1 MQNIALEGFRLS
13 PQQKHFWSLQP
24 NSSAYRAQCAI
35 LLEGKLQV
43 EILKEAVQQVVKR
56 HEILRT
62 KFQLRP
68 GIAIPAQ
75 VICDRSNPDWQTFN
89 LSDLTFQQQQAKIE
103 ELFQA
108 HRSLTFDWERDS
120 LLRLSLLILS
130 PGQHIFL
137 ITLPS
142 LCADSW
148 TLKNLVREIA
158 HTYEKCLNNEQL
170 SDEPVQYIQF
180 SEWQNELLEEED
192 AETGKTYWQQ
202 QLDSLTAITLPFEQ
216 QPSDKRFDPDVWS
229 LKIDPAV
236 VAKLEYTADLH
247 NTTIREFLLSCWQ
260 ILLWR
265 ITGQSEIAIET
276 VFSGRTYEEL
286 HETLGLLAKWLPVCC
301 PVRSHFKFREI
312 LSGISQTL
320 QDRDQWQ
327 EYFIWEE
334 NTGSNDKI
342 AFEFEDWSDK
352 YDAGGVSFS
361 VDRQYVCFE
370 RFKVKL
376 SCIRGAESLTAK
388 FHYDPEIIDPQ
399 SIQYWGEL
407 FQTLVANAVNN
418 PEARVGE
425 LEILS
430 DRDRQR
436 ILFEFNQTQSAYPLD
451 KCIHQLF
458 TEQAAETPDKIA
470 LVFEDQQLTYAQLNA
485 RANKIAH
492 YLQNLGVKPEVLV
505 GIYLER
511 SPLIIISLLAILKAG
526 GAYLPLDPAL
536 PSSALTLR
544 LQDAEAKVLLTQQ
557 QLIENLPELATKI
570 LCLDSDQEIVARE
583 SEENPHCEVKTEN
596 LVYTIYT
603 SGSTGKPKGVA
614 IEHRQ
619 LLNYFYF
626 IQSKLNLT
634 PGSSFA
640 LVSTFAADLGNTVI
654 FPSLCSGG
662 CLHIISSERTSDPQ
676 AVADYFDHHPI
687 DCLKIVPSHLKA
699 LLTIEDPGKILPRQR
714 LILGGEATSWD
725 LIDRVR
731 QIAPECKII
740 NHYGPTEATIGV
752 TTFEV
757 EKGAKSNKSATVPI
771 GRAIANT
778 QIYLL
783 DSQKQPVPIGVSG
796 ELYIGGV
803 PLARGYLNQ
812 PELTAQ
818 KFITNPFVEGRIYN
832 TGDKARYLP
841 DGNIEFLGRTDN
853 QVKIRGFR
861 IELGEI
867 EVVLSQHPEVE
878 QVVVAVS
885 EDESGNRKLI
895 AYVVPRSQTPSIS
908 DLRIFSLCKLPE
920 YATPSAFILLK
931 TLPLTPNGKID
942 RQALP
947 APDSTRPELEAVYA
961 APRTSIEEKLVEIW
975 QELLGLEKIGIQDN
989 FFELGGHSLLI
1000 TQLLARVRDTFK
1012 VEISLHSLFKLPT
1025 IANIAQKIQ
1034 GTKPGTKDTPI
1045 NLKAEAVLDS
1055 TIRPNGLTY
1064 NPDVTP
1070 TAILL
1075 TGATGFLGAFL
1086 LYELLEQTQADV
1098 YCLVRSANIESGKKR
1113 LQNSLESYLLWNES
1127 FSARIIPVIGDLSEP
1142 LLGLSEQ
1149 EFQLMATQLDVI
1161 YHNGALVNFTYPY
1174 QTLKK
1179 PNVLGTQ
1186 EILRLASQVK
1196 LKPVHF
1202 ISTTSFIYPSDSEIR
1217 LVREQDSIDDV
1228 LMPTDGY
1235 AQSKWVAEKLVTIA
1249 RDRGL
1254 PISIYRPGRISGH
1267 SKTGACNSND
1277 HTYRIIKGCI
1287 QLGSMPNLDIQ
1298 LNLSPCDYVSRAIV
1312 YLSEQS
1318 ESLGKTFH
1326 LCNPQPLS
1334 LREMAKYICSLGY
1347 PVELVSYD
1355 QWRSQLVNHPDASA
1369 NALYPLIST
1378 FVAGNVNHS
1387 NSNSNGQASPPI
1399 QKYDCQNTMTGL
1411 ANSAIACPPVD
1422 AEVFGIYISYLRQT
1436 SVLNPPSLQTQTHL

>member
-1 MQNIALEGFRLS
+1 MQNPTLEGFRLS
-13 PQQKHFWSLQP
+13 PQQKHFWSLQS
-24 NSSAYRAQCAI
+24 NSFAYRAQCAI

-43 EILKEAVQQVVKR
+43 EILKEAVQQVVNR
-56 HEILRT
+56 HQILRT
-62 KFQLRP
+62 KFHLKP
-68 GIAIPAQ
+68 GIIIPMQ
-75 VICDRSNPDWQTFN
+75 VISESSNPSWHTSN
-89 LSDLTFQQQQAKIE
+89 LSDLTPQQQQVKIE

-108 HRSLTFDWERDS
+108 ERSLTFDWEGDS

-130 PGQHIFL
+130 LQQHVL
-137 ITLPS
+137 LVTLPS

-148 TLKNLVREIA
+148 TLKNLVKEVA
-158 HTYEKCLNNEQL
+158 HTYEKCLNKEQL
-170 SDEPVQYIQF
+170 GDEPVQYVQF
-180 SEWQNELLEEED
+180 SEWQNELLEED
-192 AETGKTYWQQ
+192 AEAGKTYWQQ
-202 QLDSLTAITLPFEQ
+202 QLNPLTAITPFEK
-216 QPSDKRFDPDVWS
+216 QPGDTKFDPDVWS
-229 LKIDPAV
+229 LKIDSAI
-236 VAKLEYTADLH
+236 VAKLEYTADLYD
-247 NTTIREFLLSCWQ
+247 TTIREFLLTCWQ
-260 ILLWR
+260 IFLWR
-265 ITGQSEIAIET
+265 ITGQSEIAIKT

-286 HETLGLLAKWLPVCC
+286 HETLGLLAKWLPVCG
-301 PVRSHFKFREI
+301 PIRNNFKFREI
-312 LSGISQTL
+312 LSGISQAL
-320 QDRDQWQ
+320 QNHEQWQ
-327 EYFIWEE
+327 EYFTWEE
-334 NTGSNDKI
+334 NAVSHDKI

-352 YDAGGVSFS
+352 YDVGGVSFS

-376 SCIRGAESLTAK
+376 TCIRQAELLTAH
-388 FHYDPEIIDPQ
+388 FYYDPEIIDPE

-407 FQTLVANAVNN
+407 FQTLVANAVNH
-418 PEARVGE
+418 PEGGVSE

-436 ILFEFNQTQSAYPLD
+436 LLFEFDHQTAYPLD

-458 TEQAAETPDKIA
+458 TEQAAKTPDQIA
-470 LVFEDQQLTYAQLNA
+470 VVFEDQQLTYAQLNA

-536 PSSALTLR
+536 PSSALALR

-557 QLIENLPELATKI
+557 QLIKNLPKLVTKI
-570 LCLDSDQEIVARE
+570 VCLDRDRAIIDRE
-583 SEENPHCEVKTEN
+583 SEENPHCQVNTKN

-603 SGSTGKPKGVA
+603 SGSTGRPKGVA

-619 LLNYFYF
+619 LLNYFYS
-626 IQSKLNLT
+626 IQSRLNLT

-640 LVSTFAADLGNTVI
+640 LVSTLAADLGNTVI

-662 CLHIISSERTSDPQ
+662 CLHIISSQRTSDPQ
-676 AVADYFDHHPI
+676 ALADYFDRHPI

-699 LLTIEDPGKILPRQR
+699 LLTTEDPGKILPQQR
-714 LILGGEATSWD
+714 LILGGETTSWD
-725 LIDRVR
+725 LIGRVR
-731 QIAPECKII
+731 QIAPECQIL

-757 EKGAKSNKSATVPI
+757 ETRANHKSATVPI

-783 DSQKQPVPIGVSG
+783 DSEGQPVPIGVSG
-796 ELYIGGV
+796 ELHIGGAG
-803 PLARGYLNQ
+803 LARGYLNQ
-812 PELTAQ
+812 PELTTQ
-818 KFITNPFVEGRIYN
+818 KFISNPFVEGRIYK

-867 EVVLSQHPEVE
+867 EAVLSQHPEVE
-878 QVVVAVS
+878 QAVVTVS
-885 EDESGNRKLI
+885 EDDGNCKLI
-895 AYVVPRSQTPSIS
+895 AYVVPTQTSNIS
-908 DLRIFSLCKLPE
+908 DLRIFCLSKLPE
-920 YATPSAFILLK
+920 YATPSAFIVLK

-947 APDSTRPELEAVYA
+947 APDSTRPELKAAYV
-961 APRTSIEEKLVEIW
+961 APRTPIEKKLVEIW

-1000 TQLLARVRDTFK
+1000 TQLLVRVRDIFK
-1012 VEISLHSLFKLPT
+1012 IEISLHSLFKLPT
-1025 IANIAQKIQ
+1025 IANIAQKVQ
-1034 GTKPGTKDTPI
+1034 GTQPSTKDTPI
-1045 NLKAEAVLDS
+1045 NLKAEAVLDQR
-1055 TIRPNGLTY
+1055 IAPNGLTY

-1086 LYELLEQTQADV
+1086 LYELLQQTQADI
-1098 YCLVRSANIESGKKR
+1098 YCLVRSANSESGKKR
-1113 LQNSLESYLLWNES
+1113 LQNSLKSYLLWNES

-1174 QTLKK
+1174 QPLKK

-1186 EILRLASQVK
+1186 EVLRLASQVK

-1202 ISTTSFIYPSDSEIR
+1202 VSTTSFIYPSDSEIR

-1267 SKTGACNSND
+1267 SKTGVCNSND

-1287 QLGSMPNLDIQ
+1287 QLGTIPNLDIQ
-1298 LNLSPCDYVSRAIV
+1298 FNLSPCDYVSQAIV
-1312 YLSEQS
+1312 YLSKQS
-1318 ESLGKTFH
+1318 KSSGKAFH
-1326 LCNPQPLS
+1326 LRNPQSLS
-1334 LREMAKYICSLGY
+1334 LQKMAKYICSLGY
-1347 PVELVSYD
+1347 PVELIPYD
-1355 QWRSQLVNHPDASA
+1355 KWRSQLVNHPDSSA

-1378 FVAGNVNHS
+1378 FGEGNVNHS
-1387 NSNSNGQASPPI
+1387 NSNSNAQASLPI
-1399 QKYDCQNTMTGL
+1399 QKYDCQNTITGL
-1411 ANSAIACPPVD
+1411 ANRAITCPPVD
-1422 AEVFGIYISYLRQT
+1422 AKLFGIYISYLRKT
-1436 SVLNPPSLQTQTHL
+1436 GILNPPSFLI

>member
-1 MQNIALEGFRLS
+1 MENSTLEGFRLS

-43 EILKEAVQQVVKR
+43 EILKEAVQQVINR

-62 KFQLRP
+62 KFHFRA
-68 GIAIPAQ
+68 GIAIPMQ
-75 VICDRSNPDWQTFN
+75 VICDRSTPDWQTFN
-89 LSDLTFQQQQAKIE
+89 LNDLTFQQQQAKIE
-103 ELFQA
+103 ELFQQE
-108 HRSLTFDWERDS
+108 RNLTFNWERDS

-130 PGQHIFL
+130 PGQHILL

-142 LCADSW
+142 VCADSW
-148 TLKNLVREIA
+148 TLKNLLKEIA
-158 HTYEKCLNNEQL
+158 HTYEKCLNHEQL

-180 SEWQNELLEEED
+180 SEWQNELLKAED

-202 QLDSLTAITLPFEQ
+202 QLNSLTQITLPFEK
-216 QPSDKRFDPDVWS
+216 QPSDTIFDPDVWS

-236 VAKLEYTADLH
+236 VAKLESTAKLY
-247 NTTIREFLLSCWQ
+247 NTTIREFLLACWQ

-265 ITGQSEIAIET
+265 ITGQSEIAIAT
-276 VFSGRTYEEL
+276 IFSGRTYEEL

-301 PVRSHFKFREI
+301 AVDSNFKFKEI
-312 LSGISQTL
+312 LSNINQSL
-320 QDRDQWQ
+320 QKCDQWQ
-327 EYFIWEE
+327 EYYLWEKSAV
-334 NTGSNDKI
+334 SNHKI
-342 AFEFEDWSDK
+342 AFEYEDWSDK
-352 YDAGGVSFS
+352 YDAGGISFW

-376 SCIRGAESLTAK
+376 SCIRQAESLIA
-388 FHYDPEIIDPQ
+388 FHYDPEIIDLE

-407 FQTLVANAVNN
+407 FQTLVANAVDN
-418 PEARVGE
+418 PEAINQ

-436 ILFEFNQTQSAYPLD
+436 ILFDFNQTQTAYPLD

-458 TEQAAETPDKIA
+458 TEQAAKTPDDVA
-470 LVFEDQQLTYAQLNA
+470 VVFEDRQLTYTQLNA
-485 RANKIAH
+485 RANQLAH

-511 SPLIIISLLAILKAG
+511 SPLIIVSILAILKAG

-536 PSSALTLR
+536 PSSAVTLR

-557 QLIENLPELATKI
+557 QLSKNLPELATKI
-570 LCLDSDQEIVARE
+570 VCLDSDQEIIARE
-583 SEENPHCEVKTEN
+583 SEDNPHCEVKTEN

-619 LLNYFYF
+619 LLNYFYS
-626 IQSKLNLT
+626 IQSRLNLT

-640 LVSTFAADLGNTVI
+640 LVSTLAADLGNTVI
-654 FPSLCSGG
+654 FSSLCSGG
-662 CLHIISSERTSDPQ
+662 CLHIISSERTADPQ
-676 AVADYFDHHPI
+676 AIADYFERHPI

-699 LLTIEDPGKILPRQR
+699 LLTIETPGKILPRQR
-714 LILGGEATSWD
+714 LILGGESTSWD
-725 LIDRVR
+725 LIDRIR
-731 QIAPECKII
+731 KIAPECKIL

-757 EKGAKSNKSATVPI
+757 EAAKNYKYKSATVPI

-783 DSQKQPVPIGVSG
+783 DSDKQPVPIGVSG
-796 ELYIGGV
+796 ELYIGGDS
-803 PLARGYLNQ
+803 LARGYLNQ
-812 PELTAQ
+812 SELTNQ
-818 KFITNPFVEGRIYN
+818 KFITNPFVEGERIYN

-867 EVVLSQHPEVE
+867 EAVLSQHPKIE
-878 QVVVAVS
+878 QVVVSVS
-885 EDESGNRKLI
+885 EDESENRKLI
-895 AYVVPRSQTPSIS
+895 AYVVPTQNPSIS
-908 DLRIFSLCKLPE
+908 DLRIFSLERLPE
-920 YATPSAFILLK
+920 YAIPSAFILLK

-947 APDSTRPELEAVYA
+947 APDSTRPELEAVYV
-961 APRTSIEEKLVEIW
+961 APRTPIEEKLVEIW
-975 QELLGLEKIGIQDN
+975 QELLNLEKVGIQDN

-1000 TQLLARVRDTFK
+1000 TQMLACVQDTFK
-1012 VEISLHSLFKLPT
+1012 IELSLHSLFKLPT

-1034 GTKPGTKDTPI
+1034 RTTSTKDIPI
-1045 NLKAEAVLDS
+1045 DLKAEAVLDP
-1055 TIRPNGLTY
+1055 TIHPNELTY
-1064 NPDVTP
+1064 KPDNPP

-1086 LYELLEQTQADV
+1086 LYELLQQTQANI
-1098 YCLVRSANIESGKKR
+1098 YCLIRASNIELGKKK

-1127 FSARIIPVIGDLSEP
+1127 FNPRIIPVIGDLSEP
-1142 LLGLSEQ
+1142 LLGLSQ
-1149 EFQLMATQLDVI
+1149 PEFQLMATQIDVI
-1161 YHNGALVNFTYPY
+1161 YHNGALVNFIYPY
-1174 QTLKK
+1174 EALKK

-1202 ISTTSFIYPSDSEIR
+1202 ISTTSFVYPSNSEIR
-1217 LVREQDSIDDV
+1217 IVREQDSIDDV

-1249 RDRGL
+1249 GDRGL

-1287 QLGSMPNLDIQ
+1287 QLGSMPNLDVQ
-1298 LNLSPCDYVSRAIV
+1298 MNLSPCDYVSQAIV
-1312 YLSEQS
+1312 YLSKQS
-1318 ESLGKTFH
+1318 ASLGKAFH
-1326 LCNPQPLS
+1326 LCNPESLS
-1334 LREMAKYICSLGY
+1334 LKKMAKYICSLGY

-1355 QWRSQLVNHPDASA
+1355 EWRSQLVNHPDASA

-1378 FVAGNVNHS
+1378 FVEG
-1387 NSNSNGQASPPI
+1387 NSNSNQQAAIPI
-1399 QKYDCQNTMTGL
+1399 QKYDCQNTITGL

-1422 AEVFGIYISYLRQT
+1422 AELFAIYISYLRQVG
-1436 SVLNPPSLQTQTHL
+1436 VLER

>member
-1 MQNIALEGFRLS
+1 MQNSTLEGFQLS

-24 NSSAYRAQCAI
+24 DSSAYRAQCAI

-43 EILKEAVQQVVKR
+43 AILKAAVQQVVNR

-62 KFQLRP
+62 RFHLRS
-68 GIAIPAQ
+68 GIAIPMQ
-75 VICDRSNPDWQTFN
+75 VICDRSNPDWQTVN
-89 LSDLTFQQQQAKIE
+89 LSELISQQQQAKIE
-103 ELFQA
+103 ELFQEQ
-108 HRSLTFDWERDS
+108 RSLSFDWERDS
-120 LLRLSLLILS
+120 LLRLSLLILA
-130 PGQHIFL
+130 PGQHILL
-137 ITLPS
+137 ITLSP

-148 TLKNLVREIA
+148 TLKNLVKEIG

-180 SEWQNELLEEED
+180 SEWQNELLEEEE
-192 AETGKTYWQQ
+192 AEAGKTYWQQ
-202 QLDSLTAITLPFEQ
+202 QLAPPTAIFPFEK
-216 QPSDKRFDPDVWS
+216 QPCDTKFDPDVWS
-229 LKIDPAV
+229 LKIDPVV
-236 VAKLEYTADLH
+236 VAKLEYIANLH
-247 NTTIREFLLSCWQ
+247 NTTIREFLLTCWQ

-265 ITGQSEIAIET
+265 ITGHSEIAIAT

-286 HETLGLLAKWLPVCC
+286 QEILGLLAKWLPICC
-301 PVRSHFKFREI
+301 PVRSNLRFREI
-312 LSGISQTL
+312 LSSTSQTL
-320 QDRDQWQ
+320 QECDQWQ
-327 EYFIWEE
+327 EYFIWEK
-334 NTGSNDKI
+334 NTAHDKI
-342 AFEFEDWSDK
+342 AFEFEDLSDK
-352 YDAGGVSFS
+352 YDAGGVSFW

-376 SCIRGAESLTAK
+376 SCIRQAESLTAQ
-388 FHYDPEIIDPQ
+388 FHYDPQIIDLE
-399 SIQYWGEL
+399 SIQYWGQL
-407 FQTLVANAVNN
+407 FQILVANAVNH
-418 PEARVGE
+418 PEARVSE

-430 DRDRQR
+430 ARDRQR
-436 ILFEFNQTQSAYPLD
+436 ILFEFNQTQTAYPLD

-458 TEQAAETPDKIA
+458 TEQAAKTPDKIA
-470 LVFEDQQLTYAQLNA
+470 VVFEDRQLTYAQLNA

-536 PSSALTLR
+536 PSPALALR

-557 QLIENLPELATKI
+557 KLIENLPELATKI
-570 LCLDSDQEIVARE
+570 VCLDSDREIIARE

-619 LLNYFYF
+619 LLNYFYS
-626 IQSKLNLT
+626 IQSRLNLT
-634 PGSSFA
+634 SGSSFA
-640 LVSTFAADLGNTVI
+640 LVSTLAADLGNTVI

-676 AVADYFDHHPI
+676 AVADYFDRHPI

-699 LLTIEDPGKILPRQR
+699 LLTAEEPSKILPRQR
-714 LILGGEATSWD
+714 LILGGETTTWD

-731 QIAPECKII
+731 QIAPECQIL

-757 EKGAKSNKSATVPI
+757 EKTAKDRKYKSATVPI

-783 DSQKQPVPIGVSG
+783 DSQNQPVPIGVSG
-796 ELYIGGV
+796 ELHIDGTS
-803 PLARGYLNQ
+803 LARGYLNQ
-812 PELTAQ
+812 PELTAE
-818 KFITNPFVEGRIYN
+818 KFIPNPFVEGGRIYK

-861 IELGEI
+861 IEPGEI
-867 EVVLSQHPEVE
+867 EAVLSQHPEVA

-885 EDESGNRKLI
+885 EDESGNCKLI
-895 AYVVPRSQTPSIS
+895 AYVVPIQTFSIS
-908 DLRIFSLCKLPE
+908 DLRNFSLSKLPE
-920 YATPSAFILLK
+920 YATPSAFVLLK

-947 APDSTRPELEAVYA
+947 APDSTRPELEAVYV
-961 APRTSIEEKLVEIW
+961 APRTPIEEKLVEIW
-975 QELLGLEKIGIQDN
+975 QELLGIDKIGIQNN

-1012 VEISLHSLFKLPT
+1012 VEVSLHSLFKLPT

-1034 GTKPGTKDTPI
+1034 GTEPSTNDTPI
-1045 NLKAEAVLDS
+1045 NLKAEAVLDP
-1055 TIRPNGLTY
+1055 TICPDGLTY
-1064 NPDVTP
+1064 KPNNSP

-1075 TGATGFLGAFL
+1075 TGATGFLGSFL
-1086 LYELLEQTQADV
+1086 LYELLKQTQANI
-1098 YCLVRSANIESGKKR
+1098 YCLVRSANIESSKKR
-1113 LQNSLESYLLWNES
+1113 IQNSLGSYLLWNES
-1127 FSARIIPVIGDLSEP
+1127 FSARIIPVIGDLSQP
-1142 LLGLSEQ
+1142 LLGLSKP
-1149 EFQLMATQLDVI
+1149 EFQLMATQLDAI

-1179 PNVLGTQ
+1179 PNVLGTH
-1186 EILRLASQVK
+1186 EVLKLASQVK

-1217 LVREQDSIDDV
+1217 IVLEQDSIDDV

-1254 PISIYRPGRISGH
+1254 PIFIYRPGRISGH

-1277 HTYRIIKGCI
+1277 HTYRIIEGCI
-1287 QLGSMPNLDIQ
+1287 QLRSMPDLDIQ
-1298 LNLSPCDYVSRAIV
+1298 LNLSPCDYVSQAIV
-1312 YLSEQS
+1312 YLSKQS
-1318 ESLGKTFH
+1318 ASLGKTFH
-1326 LCNPQPLS
+1326 LRNPQSLS

-1347 PVELVSYD
+1347 PVELVSYNK
-1355 QWRSQLVNHPDASA
+1355 WRSQLVNHPDASA

-1378 FVAGNVNHS
+1378 FVEGNVNHS
-1387 NSNSNGQASPPI
+1387 NSNSQEQASPPI
-1399 QKYDCQNTMTGL
+1399 QKYDCQNTITGL

-1422 AEVFGIYISYLRQT
+1422 AELFGIYISYLRQT
-1436 SVLNPPSLQTQTHL
+1436 GILNPPPPILLG